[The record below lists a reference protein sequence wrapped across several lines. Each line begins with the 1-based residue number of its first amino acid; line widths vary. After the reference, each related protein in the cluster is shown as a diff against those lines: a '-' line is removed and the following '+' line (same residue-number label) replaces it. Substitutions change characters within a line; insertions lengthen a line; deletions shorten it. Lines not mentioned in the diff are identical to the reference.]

1 MIYIQKQF
9 LFQLENLRERIEEE
23 SEKKSDALKALSKAQ
38 AEIQLW
44 RSKFETEGLGRID
57 ELESG
62 KQKLSVRLTEAEE
75 TIETLNQK
83 IASTEKTKHR
93 LETELEDLQLEYE
106 RVHAA
111 AVITEK
117 RGKNFDKVI
126 YWAQLTT
133 VTEDLLVC
141 IHDNLLNQNFARRC
155 F

>member
-1 MIYIQKQF
+1 MWAHSF
-9 LFQLENLRERIEEE
+9 LLLQYFQLENLRERIEEE

-57 ELESG
+57 DLESS
-62 KQKLSVRLTEAEE
+62 KQKLAGRVTEAEE

-83 IASTEKTKHR
+83 IVSTEKTKHR
-93 LETELEDLQLEYE
+93 LEAELEDLQLEYE

-117 RGKNFDKVI
+117 RGKNFDKVH
-126 YWAQLTT
+126 LTYT
-133 VTEDLLVC
+133 
-141 IHDNLLNQNFARRC
+141 F
-155 F
+155 

>member
-1 MIYIQKQF
+1 M
-9 LFQLENLRERIEEE
+9 
-23 SEKKSDALKALSKAQ
+23 SKSQ

-57 ELESG
+57 ELESS

-126 YWAQLTT
+126 FGIVHFIA
-133 VTEDLLVC
+133 
-141 IHDNLLNQNFARRC
+141 F
-155 F
+155 